1 MWYDPPGSKL
11 GDPGIYSVIR
21 SSGGGTYSELG
32 GGLFKFSGY
41 ICMEK
46 ITILWSDTKN
56 TEGRLQPPSPPFPPP
71 MSRTGPA
78 LVKQCWVGKLCMTI
92 SNLFKTKE

>member
-1 MWYDPPGSKL
+1 MWGGGGGAMWYDPPGNKL

-21 SSGGGTYSELG
+21 SNGGGTYSELG
-32 GGLFKFSGY
+32 GGLFKFSGH

-56 TEGRLQPPSPPFPPP
+56 RGGLSPLAPPF
-71 MSRTGPA
+71 RR
-78 LVKQCWVGKLCMTI
+78 L
-92 SNLFKTKE
+92 